1 MPGSANTTSGTMSG
15 NDAEFV
21 VQGTNTANDGR
32 PVRVA
37 VLVDPA
43 TGLPYAASPLPLNG
57 ASTIT
62 LSDPTTASQKAT
74 VDAAGNLHIAGVVT
88 VGSTVA
94 TQAVGATLLNQAS
107 AAQTASGM
115 SATLAVGA
123 YREMLVAVNVSAVAG
138 TSPTLTLAVDSLGAD
153 GVWYTLW
160 TSASITAVGQTIASL
175 GVEAPTNTA
184 FGASVRLR
192 WTIGGTTP
200 SFTFSASII
209 GKTEAA

>member
-1 MPGSANTTSGTMSG
+1 MPGSANTTSGVMGGAT
-15 NDAEFV
+15 AEFV

-32 PVRVA
+32 PATAV

-43 TGLPYAASPLPLNG
+43 TGLAYAASPLPLNG
-57 ASTIT
+57 ASTVT
-62 LSDPTTASQKAT
+62 LLDPTTGTQKAT
-74 VDAAGNLHIAGVVT
+74 VDAGGNLHIAGVVT

-94 TQAVGATLLNQAS
+94 TQAVATTVLNQAS

-115 SATLAVGA
+115 SATLAAGA
-123 YREMLVAVNVSAVAG
+123 YRELLVAVNVSAVAG
-138 TSPTLTLAVDSLGAD
+138 TSPTLTLALDSLGAD

-175 GVEAPTNTA
+175 GVEAATNTA
-184 FGASVRLR
+184 FGTNVRLR

-200 SFTFSASII
+200 SFTFSASIT
-209 GKTEAA
+209 GS